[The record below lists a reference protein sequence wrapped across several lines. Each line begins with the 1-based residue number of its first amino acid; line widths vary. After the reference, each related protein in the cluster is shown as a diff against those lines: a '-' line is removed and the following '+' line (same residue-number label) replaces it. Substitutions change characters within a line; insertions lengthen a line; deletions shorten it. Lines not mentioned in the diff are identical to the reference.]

1 MRHIVIENTLYK
13 ITESD
18 YKKLT
23 AKKEEIENKPYY
35 HAQDMDMLEF
45 IEKLQPKWK
54 SLGNIDFDF
63 RL

>member
-1 MRHIVIENTLYK
+1 V
-13 ITESD
+13 
-18 YKKLT
+18 T
-23 AKKEEIENKPYY
+23 AKKEDIENKTYY
-35 HAQDMDMLEF
+35 HGQDMDMLEL